1 MPQYIGG
8 APKFAKIVSLL
19 LVHHKDCWASM
30 VDLSNKIRCPTSM
43 VRHQIRF
50 YEAGTIGTT
59 IVALLVN
66 DLRYSSIESEIL
78 WRLTRTKP
86 F

>member
-43 VRHQIRF
+43 VRF

-66 DLRYSSIESEIL
+66 DLRYSSIENEIL
-78 WRLTRTKP
+78 WRLTRIKL

>member
-8 APKFAKIVSLL
+8 APKLTKIVSLL
-19 LVHHKDCWASM
+19 LVDHEDCWASR
-30 VDLSNKIRCPTSM
+30 VDLLLSNKIGCPTSM
-43 VRHQIRF
+43 VRQQIKF

-66 DLRYSSIESEIL
+66 DLRYSSKENEIL
-78 WRLTRTKP
+78 WR
-86 F
+86 